1 MPSVVKQKNN
11 AMKIKTK
18 LRLGF
23 GFLFIIVL
31 SFGLIALFFLN
42 ELSDKSKMILKD
54 NYKSLQYVASMRK
67 VIDENNFPLSEAQR
81 LTFVENLNNESQN
94 ITEQGERT
102 AFLKLQS
109 AYKALNDPSVVAIN
123 ANSLKNIRIALHEI
137 EQVNLAAIYDK
148 NERAN
153 ETSSRANLYIMIAA
167 TLSFIILFTFIVNF
181 PGFVANPLAEFGAA
195 IKQISRKNYKQR
207 LNFENDD
214 EFTELADSFNGMVV
228 KLNEWENSN
237 LSTIKSEKLR
247 IEAIIAQMQDAII
260 GLNEKG
266 EVLFLNHLAA
276 KLMGLD
282 EDKIIGQNVSGLV
295 QKNELLKR
303 IIKPDTN
310 EPTLKIYADDKES
323 YFQLENREI
332 IIPNYEEREENA
344 LISVTKSA
352 GSVYI
357 LKNITQFKELDEA
370 KTNFI
375 ATVSHELK
383 TPLSSIKMS
392 LKLLNDSRV
401 GNMNEEQQE
410 LLTHIKEDSD
420 RLLKITSE
428 LLDLSQVET
437 GNLKLNFAITSPEA
451 IVQYAIEAVKFQ
463 AEQKSIQLNLNCDP
477 NLPNVYADIQKTAWV
492 MVNFLSNALRYSA
505 AKSKVII
512 DVFQKDQFIQFSV
525 QDFGKGI
532 EEKYQKRLFDR
543 YFQVPTDGQNKS
555 GSGLGLAISKDFIEA
570 EQGKIWVVSALGEG
584 SKFCF
589 TLPVVV

>member
-1 MPSVVKQKNN
+1 
-11 AMKIKTK
+11 MKIKTK

-42 ELSDKSKMILKD
+42 ELSDKSKVILKD
-54 NYKSLQYVASMRK
+54 NYKSLKYVAAMRN
-67 VIDENNFPLSEAQR
+67 VIDQHAFPLSRTQ
-81 LTFVENLNNESQN
+81 LTVFAENLKNEGLN
-94 ITEQGERT
+94 ITEPGEKAAFRKLET
-102 AFLKLQS
+102 AFNALKGSPPSTDKENIIKNLRVALQ
-109 AYKALNDPSVVAIN
+109 N
-123 ANSLKNIRIALHEI
+123 I
-137 EQVNLAAIYDK
+137 EQVNMKAIYDK
-148 NERAN
+148 NELAN

-181 PGFVANPLAEFGAA
+181 PGFVANPLAEFSAA

-207 LNFENDD
+207 LHFENED
-214 EFTELADSFNGMVV
+214 EFTELANSFNGMVV

-237 LSTIKSEKLR
+237 LSKIKSEKSR

-276 KLMGLD
+276 KLMSLD
-282 EDKIIGQNVSGLV
+282 EEKVIGQNVAELM
-295 QKNELLKR
+295 QRNELLKR
-303 IIKPDTN
+303 IIKPETN
-310 EPTLKIYADDKES
+310 DNTLKIYADDKES
-323 YFQLENREI
+323 YFLLENREI
-332 IIPNYEEREENA
+332 IIPNYEEQDDNT
-344 LISVTKSA
+344 LIASSKSA
-352 GSVYI
+352 GSVYT

-392 LKLLNDSRV
+392 LKLLNDERV
-401 GNMNEEQQE
+401 GTMNEEQHE
-410 LLTHIKEDSD
+410 LLNHIKEDSD

-437 GNLKLNFAITSPEA
+437 GNLKLTFALTKPKE
-451 IVQYAIEAVKFQ
+451 IVHYAVDAVKFQ
-463 AEQKSIQLNLNCDP
+463 AEQKSIQLVLNCGE
-477 NLPNVYADIQKTAWV
+477 NLPNVNADIQKTAWV

-505 AKSKVII
+505 EKSKVII
-512 DVFQKDQFIQFSV
+512 DVLQKNNFIEFSV
-525 QDFGKGI
+525 RDFGKGI
-532 EEKYQKRLFDR
+532 DEKYQKRLFDR

-570 EQGKIWVVSALGEG
+570 ENGKIWVISAIGEG

-589 TLPVVV
+589 SLPIAE

>member
-1 MPSVVKQKNN
+1 
-11 AMKIKTK
+11 MKIKTK

-23 GFLFIIVL
+23 GFLFILVL

-42 ELSDKSKMILKD
+42 ELSDKSKVILKD
-54 NYKSLQYVASMRK
+54 NYKSLKYVAAMRN
-67 VIDENNFPLSEAQR
+67 VIDENQFPLNGPQLAI
-81 LTFVENLNNESQN
+81 FAENLKNEGLN
-94 ITEQGERT
+94 ITEPGEKVAFQKLET
-102 AFLKLQS
+102 AFNILKGPQSFDIKEISIKNLRFALQNMEQ
-109 AYKALNDPSVVAIN
+109 LNM
-123 ANSLKNIRIALHEI
+123 K
-137 EQVNLAAIYDK
+137 AIYDK
-148 NERAN
+148 NELAN

-181 PGFVANPLAEFGAA
+181 PGFVANPLAEFSAA

-207 LNFENDD
+207 LHFENED

-237 LSTIKSEKLR
+237 LSKIKSEKSR

-276 KLMGLD
+276 KLMSLD
-282 EDKIIGQNVSGLV
+282 EDKVIGQNVAELM

-303 IIKPDTN
+303 IIKPETN
-310 EPTLKIYADDKES
+310 DNTLKIYADDKES
-323 YFQLENREI
+323 YFLLENREI
-332 IIPNYEEREENA
+332 IIPNYEEQDENT
-344 LISVTKSA
+344 LISSSKSA
-352 GSVYI
+352 GSVYT

-392 LKLLNDSRV
+392 LKLLNDERV
-401 GNMNEEQQE
+401 GAMNEEQHE
-410 LLTHIKEDSD
+410 LLNHIKEDSD

-437 GNLKLNFAITSPEA
+437 GNLKLTFAITKPEE
-451 IVQYAIEAVKFQ
+451 IVSYAVDAVKFQ
-463 AEQKSIQLNLNCDP
+463 AEQKSIQLVLNCSQ
-477 NLPNVYADIQKTAWV
+477 NLPDVNADIQKTAWV
-492 MVNFLSNALRYSA
+492 LVNFLSNALRYSSE
-505 AKSKVII
+505 KSKVII
-512 DVFQKDQFIQFSV
+512 DVFQKDKFIEFSV
-525 QDFGKGI
+525 RDFGKGI
-532 EEKYQKRLFDR
+532 DEKYQKRLFDR

-570 EQGKIWVVSALGEG
+570 ENGKIWVISAIGEG

-589 TLPVVV
+589 SLPVVE

>member
-1 MPSVVKQKNN
+1 
-11 AMKIKTK
+11 MKIKTK

-31 SFGLIALFFLN
+31 SFGLIALFYLN
-42 ELSDKSKMILKD
+42 ELSDKSKVILKD
-54 NYKSLQYVASMRK
+54 NYKSLKYVAAMRN
-67 VIDENNFPLSEAQR
+67 VIDQNQFPLNQSQQA
-81 LTFVENLNNESQN
+81 TFTENLKNEGLN
-94 ITEQGERT
+94 ITEPGEKVAFQKLET
-102 AFLKLQS
+102 AFKLLVSSQS
-109 AYKALNDPSVVAIN
+109 VAIKEN
-123 ANSLKNIRIALHEI
+123 GIKDLRVALQNI
-137 EQVNLAAIYDK
+137 EQVNMKAIYDK
-148 NERAN
+148 NELAN
-153 ETSSRANLYIMIAA
+153 EASSRANLYIMIAA

-181 PGFVANPLAEFGAA
+181 PGFVANPLAEFSAA

-207 LNFENDD
+207 LHFENDD

-237 LSTIKSEKLR
+237 LSKIKSEKSR

-266 EVLFLNHLAA
+266 EILFLNHLAA
-276 KLMGLD
+276 KLMSLD
-282 EDKIIGQNVSGLV
+282 EDKVIGQNVAELM

-303 IIKPDTN
+303 IIKPETN
-310 EPTLKIYADDKES
+310 DNTLKIYADDKES
-323 YFQLENREI
+323 YFLLENREI
-332 IIPNYEEREENA
+332 IIPNYEEQEEKT
-344 LISVTKSA
+344 LIASSKSA
-352 GSVYI
+352 GSVYT

-392 LKLLNDSRV
+392 LKLLNDERV
-401 GNMNEEQQE
+401 GAMNEEQHE
-410 LLTHIKEDSD
+410 LLNHIKEDSD

-437 GNLKLNFAITSPEA
+437 GNLKLTFAITKPEE
-451 IVQYAIEAVKFQ
+451 IVQYAIDAVKFQ
-463 AEQKSIQLNLNCDP
+463 AEQKSIQLALNCDE
-477 NLPNVYADIQKTAWV
+477 NLPNVNADIQKTAWV
-492 MVNFLSNALRYSA
+492 LVNFLSNALRYSSE
-505 AKSKVII
+505 KSKVMI
-512 DVFQKDQFIQFSV
+512 DVFQKDKFIEFSV
-525 QDFGKGI
+525 RDFGKGI
-532 EEKYQKRLFDR
+532 DEKYQKKLFDR

-570 EQGKIWVVSALGEG
+570 ENGKIWVVSAIGEG

-589 TLPVVV
+589 SLPVVG

>member
-1 MPSVVKQKNN
+1 
-11 AMKIKTK
+11 MKIKTK

-31 SFGLIALFFLN
+31 SFGLIALFYLN
-42 ELSDKSKMILKD
+42 ELSDKSKVILKD
-54 NYKSLQYVASMRK
+54 NYKSLKYVAAMRN
-67 VIDENNFPLSEAQR
+67 VIDENQFPLNSPQLAIF
-81 LTFVENLNNESQN
+81 TENLKNEGLN
-94 ITEQGERT
+94 ITEPGEKVAFQKLET
-102 AFLKLQS
+102 AFSVLNNSQSSVNKENSIKNLRVALQNIEE
-109 AYKALNDPSVVAIN
+109 LNM
-123 ANSLKNIRIALHEI
+123 K
-137 EQVNLAAIYDK
+137 AIYDK
-148 NERAN
+148 NELAN
-153 ETSSRANLYIMIAA
+153 ETSSRANIYIMIAA

-181 PGFVANPLAEFGAA
+181 PGFVANPLAEFSAA

-207 LNFENDD
+207 LHFENED

-237 LSTIKSEKLR
+237 LSKIKSEKSR

-276 KLMGLD
+276 KLMSLD
-282 EDKIIGQNVSGLV
+282 EDKVIGQNVAELM

-303 IIKPDTN
+303 IIKPETN
-310 EPTLKIYADDKES
+310 DNTLKIYADDKES
-323 YFQLENREI
+323 YFLLENREI
-332 IIPNYEEREENA
+332 IIPNYEEQDDNT
-344 LISVTKSA
+344 LIASSKSA
-352 GSVYI
+352 GSVYT

-392 LKLLNDSRV
+392 LKLLNDERV
-401 GNMNEEQQE
+401 GAMNEEQYE
-410 LLTHIKEDSD
+410 LLNHIKEDSD

-437 GNLKLNFAITSPEA
+437 GNLKLTFAITKPEE
-451 IVQYAIEAVKFQ
+451 IVSYAVDAVKFQ
-463 AEQKSIQLNLNCDP
+463 AEQKSIQLVLNCSQ
-477 NLPNVYADIQKTAWV
+477 NLPNVNADIQKTAWV
-492 MVNFLSNALRYSA
+492 LVNFLSNALRYSSE
-505 AKSKVII
+505 KSKVII
-512 DVFQKDQFIQFSV
+512 DVFQKDKFIEFSV
-525 QDFGKGI
+525 LDFGKGI
-532 EEKYQKRLFDR
+532 DEKYQKRLFDR

-570 EQGKIWVVSALGEG
+570 ENGKIWVVSAIGEG

-589 TLPVVV
+589 NLPIVE

>member
-1 MPSVVKQKNN
+1 
-11 AMKIKTK
+11 MKIKTK

-42 ELSDKSKMILKD
+42 ELSDKSKVILKD
-54 NYKSLQYVASMRK
+54 NYKSLKYVAAMRNI
-67 VIDENNFPLSEAQR
+67 IDQHAFPLNSTQ
-81 LTFVENLNNESQN
+81 LNTFGDNLKNEGLN
-94 ITEQGERT
+94 ITEPGEKAAFRKLET
-102 AFLKLQS
+102 AFNALKGAQPLTIKESSIKNLRVALQ
-109 AYKALNDPSVVAIN
+109 
-123 ANSLKNIRIALHEI
+123 HI
-137 EQVNLAAIYDK
+137 EQVNMKAIYDK
-148 NERAN
+148 NEMAN

-181 PGFVANPLAEFGAA
+181 PGFVANPLAEFSAA

-207 LNFENDD
+207 LHFENED
-214 EFTELADSFNGMVV
+214 EFTELANSFNGMVV

-237 LSTIKSEKLR
+237 LSKIKSEKSR

-276 KLMGLD
+276 KLMSLD
-282 EDKIIGQNVSGLV
+282 EDKVIGQNVAELMP
-295 QKNELLKR
+295 KNELLKR
-303 IIKPDTN
+303 IIKPETDDN
-310 EPTLKIYADDKES
+310 TLKIYADDKES
-323 YFQLENREI
+323 YFLLENREI
-332 IIPNYEEREENA
+332 IIPNYEEQDNSA
-344 LISVTKSA
+344 LIASSKSA
-352 GSVYI
+352 GSVYT
-357 LKNITQFKELDEA
+357 LKNITHFKELDEA

-392 LKLLNDSRV
+392 LKLLNDERV
-401 GNMNEEQQE
+401 GMMNDEQHE
-410 LLTHIKEDSD
+410 LLNHIKEDSD

-437 GNLKLNFAITSPEA
+437 GNLKLTFAITKPEE
-451 IVQYAIEAVKFQ
+451 IVRYAIEAVKFQ
-463 AEQKSIQLNLNCDP
+463 AEQKSIQLVLNCDQ
-477 NLPNVYADIQKTAWV
+477 NLPNVNADIQKTAWV
-492 MVNFLSNALRYSA
+492 MVNFLSNALRYSSE
-505 AKSKVII
+505 KSKVVI
-512 DVFQKDQFIQFSV
+512 DVLQKDNFIEFSV
-525 QDFGKGI
+525 RDFGKGI
-532 EEKYQKRLFDR
+532 DEKYQKRLFDR

-570 EQGKIWVVSALGEG
+570 ENGKIWVVSAIGEG

-589 TLPVVV
+589 NLPIAE

>member
-1 MPSVVKQKNN
+1 
-11 AMKIKTK
+11 MKIKTK
-18 LRLGF
+18 LRIGF

-54 NYKSLQYVASMRK
+54 NYKSLKYVAAMRK
-67 VIDENNFPLSEAQR
+67 VIDEDNFPLNASQR
-81 LTFVENLNNESQN
+81 LKFEENLNNESQN
-94 ITEQGERT
+94 ITETGEKT
-102 AFLKLQS
+102 AFQK
-109 AYKALNDPSVVAIN
+109 
-123 ANSLKNIRIALHEI
+123 LKNAYQTLSSPTATSVKETNLKSLRNALHEI
-137 EQVNLAAIYDK
+137 EQVNMVAIYDK

-153 ETSSRANLYIMIAA
+153 ETSSKANLYIMIAA
-167 TLSFIILFTFIVNF
+167 TLSFIILFTFIINF

-207 LNFENDD
+207 LHFENDD

-276 KLMGLD
+276 KLMSLD
-282 EDKIIGQNVSGLV
+282 EDKIIGQNVAELV

-310 EPTLKIYADDKES
+310 DPTLKIYADDKES

-332 IIPNYEEREENA
+332 IIPNYEEQGEDTLLSA
-344 LISVTKSA
+344 TKSA

-392 LKLLNDSRV
+392 LKLLNDERV
-401 GNMNEEQQE
+401 GSMNEEQQE
-410 LLTHIKEDSD
+410 LVTHIKEDSD

-437 GNLKLNFAITSPEA
+437 GNLKLNFTTTQPEA
-451 IVQYAIEAVKFQ
+451 IVQYAIDAVKFQ
-463 AEQKSIQLNLNCDP
+463 AEQKSIHLELNCDR
-477 NLPNVYADIQKTAWV
+477 NLPDVYADVQKTAWV
-492 MVNFLSNALRYSA
+492 MVNFLSNALRYSSE
-505 AKSKVII
+505 KSKVII

-532 EEKYQKRLFDR
+532 DEKYQKRLFDR

-570 EQGKIWVVSALGEG
+570 EQGKIWVVSAIGEG
-584 SKFCF
+584 SKFGF
-589 TLPVVV
+589 TLPVAG

>member
-1 MPSVVKQKNN
+1 
-11 AMKIKTK
+11 MKIKTK

-23 GFLFIIVL
+23 GFLFILVL

-42 ELSDKSKMILKD
+42 ELSDKSKVILKD
-54 NYKSLQYVASMRK
+54 NYKSLKYVAAMRN
-67 VIDENNFPLSEAQR
+67 VIDQNQFPLSSTQLAV
-81 LTFVENLNNESQN
+81 FKENLKNEGLN
-94 ITEQGERT
+94 ITEPGEKVAFQKLET
-102 AFLKLQS
+102 AFAMLNGPQSLSIKENSIKNLRVALQ
-109 AYKALNDPSVVAIN
+109 N
-123 ANSLKNIRIALHEI
+123 I
-137 EQVNLAAIYDK
+137 EQVNMKAIYDK
-148 NERAN
+148 NELAN

-181 PGFVANPLAEFGAA
+181 PGFVANPLAEFSAA

-207 LNFENDD
+207 LHFENDD

-237 LSTIKSEKLR
+237 LSKIKSEKSR

-276 KLMGLD
+276 KLMSLD
-282 EDKIIGQNVSGLV
+282 EDKVIGQNVAELM

-303 IIKPDTN
+303 IIKPETN
-310 EPTLKIYADDKES
+310 DNTLKIYADDKES
-323 YFQLENREI
+323 YFLLENREI
-332 IIPNYEEREENA
+332 IIPNYEEQDENT
-344 LISVTKSA
+344 LIASSKSA
-352 GSVYI
+352 GSVYT

-392 LKLLNDSRV
+392 LKLLNDERV
-401 GNMNEEQQE
+401 GAMNEEQHE
-410 LLTHIKEDSD
+410 LLNHIREDSD

-437 GNLKLNFAITSPEA
+437 GNLKLTFAITKPEE
-451 IVQYAIEAVKFQ
+451 IVSYAVDAVKFQ
-463 AEQKSIQLNLNCDP
+463 AEQKSIQLVLNCNQ
-477 NLPNVYADIQKTAWV
+477 NLPDVNADIQKTAWV
-492 MVNFLSNALRYSA
+492 LVNFLSNALRYSA
-505 AKSKVII
+505 EKSKVII
-512 DVFQKDQFIQFSV
+512 DVFQKDKFIEFSV
-525 QDFGKGI
+525 RDFGKGI
-532 EEKYQKRLFDR
+532 DEKYQKRLFDR

-570 EQGKIWVVSALGEG
+570 ENGKIWVVSAIGEG

-589 TLPVVV
+589 SLPVVE

>member
-1 MPSVVKQKNN
+1 
-11 AMKIKTK
+11 MKIKTK

-31 SFGLIALFFLN
+31 SFGLIALFYLN
-42 ELSDKSKMILKD
+42 ELSDKSKVILKD
-54 NYKSLQYVASMRK
+54 NYKSLKYVAAMRNI
-67 VIDENNFPLSEAQR
+67 IDQNQFPLNSQQQ
-81 LTFVENLNNESQN
+81 TIFTENLNNEGKN
-94 ITEQGERT
+94 ITEPGEKA
-102 AFLKLQS
+102 AFQKLESAFTMLNKPQS
-109 AYKALNDPSVVAIN
+109 AFIKEN
-123 ANSLKNIRIALHEI
+123 NIKDLRIALQNI
-137 EQVNLAAIYDK
+137 EQVNMKAIYDK
-148 NERAN
+148 NELAN
-153 ETSSRANLYIMIAA
+153 QASSRANLYIMIAA

-181 PGFVANPLAEFGAA
+181 PGFVANPLAEFSAA

-207 LNFENDD
+207 LHFENGD

-237 LSTIKSEKLR
+237 LSKIKSEKSR

-276 KLMGLD
+276 KLMNLD
-282 EDKIIGQNVSGLV
+282 EDKVIGQNVAELM

-303 IIKPDTN
+303 IIKPETDDN
-310 EPTLKIYADDKES
+310 TLKIYADDKES
-323 YFQLENREI
+323 YFLLENREI
-332 IIPNYEEREENA
+332 IIPNYEEQEEKT
-344 LISVTKSA
+344 LIASSKSA

-392 LKLLNDSRV
+392 LKLLNDERV
-401 GNMNEEQQE
+401 GTMNEEQHE
-410 LLTHIKEDSD
+410 LLNHIKEDSD

-437 GNLKLNFAITSPEA
+437 GNLKLTFALTKPED
-451 IVQYAIEAVKFQ
+451 IVQYAIDAVKFQ
-463 AEQKSIQLNLNCDP
+463 AEQKSIKLELNCDK
-477 NLPNVYADIQKTAWV
+477 NLPNVNADIQKTAWV
-492 MVNFLSNALRYSA
+492 LVNFLSNALRYSSE
-505 AKSKVII
+505 KSKVVI
-512 DVFQKDQFIQFSV
+512 DVLQKDQFIEFSV

-532 EEKYQKRLFDR
+532 DEKYQKRLFDR

-570 EQGKIWVVSALGEG
+570 EQGKIWVLSAIGEG

-589 TLPVVV
+589 SLPVVA

>member
-1 MPSVVKQKNN
+1 
-11 AMKIKTK
+11 MKIKTK

-42 ELSDKSKMILKD
+42 ELSNKSKVILKD
-54 NYKSLQYVASMRK
+54 NYKSLKYVAAMRNI
-67 VIDENNFPLSEAQR
+67 IDQYAFPLNNKQ
-81 LTFVENLNNESQN
+81 LTTFEDNLKNEGLN
-94 ITEQGERT
+94 ITEPGEKA
-102 AFLKLQS
+102 AFRKLEIAFNALKGSPSATIKASSIKNVRVALQ
-109 AYKALNDPSVVAIN
+109 N
-123 ANSLKNIRIALHEI
+123 I
-137 EQVNLAAIYDK
+137 EQVNMKAIYDK
-148 NERAN
+148 NELAN

-181 PGFVANPLAEFGAA
+181 PGFVANPLAEFSAA

-207 LNFENDD
+207 LHFKNED
-214 EFTELADSFNGMVV
+214 EFTELAHSFNGMVI

-237 LSTIKSEKLR
+237 LSKIKSEKSR

-276 KLMGLD
+276 KLISLD
-282 EDKIIGQNVSGLV
+282 EDKVIGQNVAELM

-303 IIKPDTN
+303 IIKPETN
-310 EPTLKIYADDKES
+310 DNTLKIYADDKES
-323 YFQLENREI
+323 YFLLENREI
-332 IIPNYEEREENA
+332 IIPNYEEQDDNT
-344 LISVTKSA
+344 LIASCKSA
-352 GSVYI
+352 GSVYT

-392 LKLLNDSRV
+392 LKLLNDERV
-401 GNMNEEQQE
+401 GMMNQEQHE
-410 LLTHIKEDSD
+410 LLNHIKEDSD

-437 GNLKLNFAITSPEA
+437 GNLKLTFALIKPQE
-451 IVQYAIEAVKFQ
+451 IVHYAVDAVKFQ
-463 AEQKSIQLNLNCDP
+463 AEQKSIQLVLNCDQ
-477 NLPNVYADIQKTAWV
+477 NLPNVNADIQKTAWV
-492 MVNFLSNALRYSA
+492 MVNFLSNALRYSSE
-505 AKSKVII
+505 KSKVVI
-512 DVFQKDQFIQFSV
+512 DVLQKDNFVEFSV
-525 QDFGKGI
+525 RDFGKGI

-570 EQGKIWVVSALGEG
+570 ENGKIWVVSAIGEG

-589 TLPVVV
+589 SLPVAE

>member
-1 MPSVVKQKNN
+1 
-11 AMKIKTK
+11 MKIKTK

-42 ELSDKSKMILKD
+42 ELSDKSKVILKD
-54 NYKSLQYVASMRK
+54 NYKSLKYVAAMRN
-67 VIDENNFPLSEAQR
+67 VIDQNQFPLSSAQ
-81 LTFVENLNNESQN
+81 LAVFIENLKNEGLN
-94 ITEQGERT
+94 ITEPGEKVAFQRLET
-102 AFLKLQS
+102 AFSMLNNSPSS
-109 AYKALNDPSVVAIN
+109 ASKK
-123 ANSLKNIRIALHEI
+123 NSIKNLRIALQNI
-137 EQVNLAAIYDK
+137 EQVNMKAIYDK
-148 NERAN
+148 NELAN

-181 PGFVANPLAEFGAA
+181 PGFVANPLAEFSSA

-207 LNFENDD
+207 LHFENED

-237 LSTIKSEKLR
+237 LSKIKSEKSR

-276 KLMGLD
+276 KLMSLD
-282 EDKIIGQNVSGLV
+282 EDKVIGQNVAELM

-303 IIKPDTN
+303 IIKPETDDN
-310 EPTLKIYADDKES
+310 TLKIYADDKES
-323 YFQLENREI
+323 YFLLENREI
-332 IIPNYEEREENA
+332 IIPNYEEQDENT
-344 LISVTKSA
+344 LIASSKSA
-352 GSVYI
+352 GSVYT

-392 LKLLNDSRV
+392 LKLLNDERV
-401 GNMNEEQQE
+401 GAMNEEQHE
-410 LLTHIKEDSD
+410 LLNHIKEDSD

-437 GNLKLNFAITSPEA
+437 GNLKLTFAITKPEE
-451 IVQYAIEAVKFQ
+451 IVQYAIDAVKFQ
-463 AEQKSIQLNLNCDP
+463 AEQKSIELVLNCNR
-477 NLPNVYADIQKTAWV
+477 NLPSVNADIQKTAWV
-492 MVNFLSNALRYSA
+492 LVNFLSNALRYSSE
-505 AKSKVII
+505 KSKVII
-512 DVFQKDQFIQFSV
+512 DVFQKDKFIEFSV
-525 QDFGKGI
+525 RDFGKGI
-532 EEKYQKRLFDR
+532 DEKYQKRLFDR

-570 EQGKIWVVSALGEG
+570 ENGKIWVLSAVGEG

-589 TLPVVV
+589 SLPILE

>member
-1 MPSVVKQKNN
+1 
-11 AMKIKTK
+11 MKIKTK

-23 GFLFIIVL
+23 GFLFILVL

-42 ELSDKSKMILKD
+42 ELSDKSKVILKD
-54 NYKSLQYVASMRK
+54 NYKSLKYVATMRN
-67 VIDENNFPLSEAQR
+67 VIDQNQFPLSSTQLAVFR
-81 LTFVENLNNESQN
+81 ENLKNEGLN
-94 ITEQGERT
+94 ITEPGEKVAFQKLAT
-102 AFLKLQS
+102 AFNILNRPQSLSIKENSIKNLRVALQ
-109 AYKALNDPSVVAIN
+109 N
-123 ANSLKNIRIALHEI
+123 I
-137 EQVNLAAIYDK
+137 EQVNMKAIYDK
-148 NERAN
+148 NELAN
-153 ETSSRANLYIMIAA
+153 ETSSRANLYIVIAA
-167 TLSFIILFTFIVNF
+167 TLNFIILFTFIVNF
-181 PGFVANPLAEFGAA
+181 PGFVANPLAEFSAA

-207 LNFENDD
+207 LHFENED

-237 LSTIKSEKLR
+237 LSKIKSEKSR

-276 KLMGLD
+276 KLMSLD
-282 EDKIIGQNVSGLV
+282 EDKVIGQNVAELM

-303 IIKPDTN
+303 IIKPETN
-310 EPTLKIYADDKES
+310 DNTLKIYADDKES
-323 YFQLENREI
+323 YFLLENREI
-332 IIPNYEEREENA
+332 IIPNYEEQEENT
-344 LISVTKSA
+344 LIASSRSA
-352 GSVYI
+352 GSVYT

-392 LKLLNDSRV
+392 LKLLNDERV
-401 GNMNEEQQE
+401 GTMNEEQGE
-410 LLTHIKEDSD
+410 LLNHIKEDSD

-437 GNLKLNFAITSPEA
+437 GNLKLTFALTKPEE
-451 IVQYAIEAVKFQ
+451 IVSYAVDAVKFQ
-463 AEQKSIQLNLNCDP
+463 AEQKSIQLVLNCSQS
-477 NLPNVYADIQKTAWV
+477 LPDVNADIQKTAWV
-492 MVNFLSNALRYSA
+492 LVNFLSNALRYSA
-505 AKSKVII
+505 EKSKVII
-512 DVFQKDQFIQFSV
+512 DVFQKDKFIEFSV
-525 QDFGKGI
+525 RDFGKGI
-532 EEKYQKRLFDR
+532 DEKYQKRLFDR

-570 EQGKIWVVSALGEG
+570 ENGKIWVVSAIGEG

-589 TLPVVV
+589 SLPVVE

>member
-1 MPSVVKQKNN
+1 
-11 AMKIKTK
+11 MKIKTK

-42 ELSDKSKMILKD
+42 ELSSKSKVILKD
-54 NYKSLQYVASMRK
+54 NYKSLKYVAAMRN
-67 VIDENNFPLSEAQR
+67 VIDQNRLPLSSTQLAV
-81 LTFVENLNNESQN
+81 FKENLQNEGLN
-94 ITEQGERT
+94 ITESGEKV
-102 AFLKLQS
+102 AFHKLKAAFNILNSPESLTIKENSIKNLRVALQ
-109 AYKALNDPSVVAIN
+109 N
-123 ANSLKNIRIALHEI
+123 I
-137 EQVNLAAIYDK
+137 EQVNMKAIYDK
-148 NERAN
+148 NELAN

-181 PGFVANPLAEFGAA
+181 PGFVANPLAEFSAA

-207 LNFENDD
+207 LHFENED
-214 EFTELADSFNGMVV
+214 EFTELANSFNGMVV

-237 LSTIKSEKLR
+237 LSKIKSEKSR

-276 KLMGLD
+276 KLMSLD
-282 EDKIIGQNVSGLV
+282 EDKVIGQNVAELM

-310 EPTLKIYADDKES
+310 DNTLKIYTDEKES
-323 YFQLENREI
+323 YFLLENREI
-332 IIPNYEEREENA
+332 IIPNYEEQDDST
-344 LISVTKSA
+344 LISSSKSA
-352 GSVYI
+352 GSVYT

-392 LKLLNDSRV
+392 LKLLNDERV
-401 GNMNEEQQE
+401 GMMNEEQHE
-410 LLTHIKEDSD
+410 LLNHIKEDSD

-437 GNLKLNFAITSPEA
+437 GNLKLTFAVTKPEE
-451 IVQYAIEAVKFQ
+451 IVSYAIDAVKFQ
-463 AEQKSIQLNLNCDP
+463 AEQKLIQLVLNCDQ
-477 NLPNVYADIQKTAWV
+477 NLPNVNADIQKTAWV
-492 MVNFLSNALRYSA
+492 MVNFLSNALRYSSE
-505 AKSKVII
+505 KSKVII
-512 DVFQKDQFIQFSV
+512 DVFQKDNFIEFSV
-525 QDFGKGI
+525 RDFGKGI
-532 EEKYQKRLFDR
+532 DEKYQKRLFDR

-570 EQGKIWVVSALGEG
+570 ENGKIWVVSAIGEG

-589 TLPVVV
+589 SLPVVE

>member
-1 MPSVVKQKNN
+1 
-11 AMKIKTK
+11 MKIKTK

-42 ELSDKSKMILKD
+42 ELSNKSKVILKD
-54 NYKSLQYVASMRK
+54 NYKSLKYVAAMRNI
-67 VIDENNFPLSEAQR
+67 IDQHTFPLSNKQ
-81 LTFVENLNNESQN
+81 LTTFEDNLKNEGLN
-94 ITEQGERT
+94 ITEPGEKAAFRKLET
-102 AFLKLQS
+102 AFNALKGS
-109 AYKALNDPSVVAIN
+109 PSVTIKASSIKNLRVALQN
-123 ANSLKNIRIALHEI
+123 I
-137 EQVNLAAIYDK
+137 EQVNMKAIYDK
-148 NERAN
+148 NELAN

-181 PGFVANPLAEFGAA
+181 PGFVANPLAEFSAA

-207 LNFENDD
+207 LHFENED
-214 EFTELADSFNGMVV
+214 EFTELANSFNGMVA

-237 LSTIKSEKLR
+237 LSKIKSEKSR

-276 KLMGLD
+276 KLMNLD
-282 EDKIIGQNVSGLV
+282 EDKVIGQNVAELM

-303 IIKPDTN
+303 IIKPETN
-310 EPTLKIYADDKES
+310 DNTLKIYADDKES
-323 YFQLENREI
+323 YFLLENREI
-332 IIPNYEEREENA
+332 IIPNYEEQDDNT
-344 LISVTKSA
+344 LIASSKSA
-352 GSVYI
+352 GSVYT

-392 LKLLNDSRV
+392 LKLLNDERV
-401 GNMNEEQQE
+401 GMMNEEQHE
-410 LLTHIKEDSD
+410 LLNHIKEDSD

-437 GNLKLNFAITSPEA
+437 GNLKLTFALIKPQE
-451 IVQYAIEAVKFQ
+451 IVHYAVDAVKFQ
-463 AEQKSIQLNLNCDP
+463 AEQKSIQLVLNCDQ
-477 NLPNVYADIQKTAWV
+477 NLPNVNADIQKTAWV
-492 MVNFLSNALRYSA
+492 MVNFLSNALRYSSE
-505 AKSKVII
+505 KSKVVI
-512 DVFQKDQFIQFSV
+512 DVLQKDNFIEFSV
-525 QDFGKGI
+525 RDFGKGI
-532 EEKYQKRLFDR
+532 DEKYQKRLFDR

-570 EQGKIWVVSALGEG
+570 ENGKIWVVSAIGEG

-589 TLPVVV
+589 SLPVAE